1 MTRGALPPDER
12 LVALLRARDETVFV
26 ALLESWSAGMLRVA
40 RSYVS
45 TSASA
50 AEVVQDTWLAVIEG
64 IDRFEGRSSVR
75 TWVYRILANTAQ
87 RRGSRELRVVPLSGP
102 TVDPDRF
109 QGPDESF
116 PGHWREF
123 PAPWPTSRSPEPE
136 DAIIAA
142 ETRDRLADALRRL
155 PERQRATITLR
166 DVEGFTAAEVCLI
179 LDISAAN
186 QRVLLHRARAF
197 VREELDR
204 YFSVDP
210 EQKHL

>member
-1 MTRGALPPDER
+1 MTIGELPPEDR
-12 LVALLRARDETVFV
+12 LVALLRARDEATFV
-26 ALLESWSAGMLRVA
+26 ALLDSWSAGMLRVA
-40 RSYVS
+40 RSSVS
-45 TSASA
+45 TPASA

-75 TWVYRILANTAQ
+75 TWVFRILVNTAQ
-87 RRGSRELRVVPLSGP
+87 RRGSRERRVVPVSGP

-109 QGPDESF
+109 QAPGESF

-123 PAPWPTSRSPEPE
+123 PTPWPTSTSPEPE
-136 DAIIAA
+136 DAIMAA

-155 PERQRATITLR
+155 PERQRAAITLR
-166 DVEGFTAAEVCLI
+166 DVEGFSAAEVCVI

-204 YFSVDP
+204 YFSAEPDRP
-210 EQKHL
+210 A